1 MKKHIVA
8 VAVSSCLSTMV
19 MADEPDLNNVSAD
32 QGVVLDNIVVSGE
45 KQRRSLKDTTSS
57 VSVINAENLDQYQ
70 NLHDAISAVPN
81 LVVQTGVV
89 PNVRGIT
96 GNGRGWRL
104 QLHQR
109 WCQRPLYNTGRR
121 CRTTV
126 CR

>member
-96 GNGRGWRL
+96 GNGAAGGFNSISGGANARF
-104 QLHQR
+104 
-109 WCQRPLYNTGRR
+109 
-121 CRTTV
+121 TTLVDGVVQPV